1 MRCSCL
7 GTLGLSADLDDE
19 LIARDPPLQ
28 QVQPVLATLT
38 QLERDA
44 QCSFFD
50 LQRRFGGA
58 AASA

>member
-1 MRCSCL
+1 MI
-7 GTLGLSADLDDE
+7 G
-19 LIARDPPLQ
+19 
-28 QVQPVLATLT
+28 QVQSVLATLT
-38 QLERDA
+38 QLEHDA